1 MRHKSLPVI
10 ALLCALCLL
19 TACGSKSENVNNA
32 NDTDGADRPAVVIT
46 ADSVDKETGKIV
58 GIIEE
63 GGTATLDEIAN
74 LTMADLRGSECF
86 EEIYTWSK
94 AHPGVVVLYD
104 VTLPTGETVENR
116 VSSVDLSTLKSGD
129 VKAAI
134 NCLSCLP
141 KVTKVELG
149 SERSGFGLTDVN
161 ELQKAFPNIRFSFA
175 FELYGQSLTTNDTL
189 IDISHI
195 PVEDNGEAV
204 VAAMSVMPKLESVD
218 MDSCGLDNERMAEI
232 RDMFPDVKVIWRVW
246 FGRAYSVRTDVE
258 RILAS
263 KPSKGGM
270 LYSGNCE
277 ALKYCTEVRFLDVG
291 HNDDLDTIEFLRY
304 MPKLEVAI
312 LAMAKWSDLSPIAEC
327 KNLEYLEVF
336 TTNVSDLSPLAE
348 LTSLRHL
355 NICNTSVSD
364 ISPLFNNSK
373 LERLWIGG
381 WIHIPPEQIQQMQE
395 IAPDCDINASAGDPT
410 EGRWRV
416 VGYHENAYMYVLH
429 PRYAM
434 LRDQFDLYEDKA
446 FSFYWNDPLY
456 IE

>member
-1 MRHKSLPVI
+1 MKHKSLTLI

-19 TACGSKSENVNNA
+19 TACGSKNTEEN
-32 NDTDGADRPAVVIT
+32 TSQSTAVISAETVDEESGTIT
-46 ADSVDKETGKIV
+46 AV
-58 GIIEE
+58 IEE
-63 GGTATLDEIAN
+63 GGTAALDEIAN

-94 AHPGVVVLYD
+94 AHPGVIVLYD

-116 VSSVDLSTLKSGD
+116 VSNLDLSTIKSSD

-134 NCLSCLP
+134 NCLACLP

-149 SERSGFGLTDVN
+149 SERGSFGINDVKA
-161 ELQKAFPNIRFSFA
+161 LQKAFPGIRFSFN
-175 FELYGQSLTTNDTL
+175 FELYGQSISTNDTA
-189 IDISHI
+189 IDLSYYPI
-195 PVEDNGEAV
+195 EDNGEAV
-204 VAAMSVMPKLESVD
+204 VAAMSVMPRLETVD

-232 RDMFPDVKVIWRVW
+232 RDMFPDVKVVWRVW
-246 FGRAYSVRTDVE
+246 FGSSYSVRTDVE

-277 ALKYCTEVRFLDVG
+277 ALKYCTNVRLIDVG

-336 TTNVSDLSPLAE
+336 STNVADLSPLAE

-355 NICNTSVSD
+355 NICNTRVSD

-373 LERLWIGG
+373 LERFWIGG

-410 EGRWRV
+410 EGRWRI

-429 PRYAM
+429 PRYAT